1 MPDWNPAEIIGL
13 FPKPL
18 AFSFYE
24 DIITKKIWAESRKS
38 LGYKDLTNY
47 KLMENFVSHPYIN
60 TNLSFQ
66 SFTKKNKHK
75 NIKKKLLIFGLM
87 ILKKITLNMIK

>member
-24 DIITKKIWAESRKS
+24 DIITKK
-38 LGYKDLTNY
+38 
-47 KLMENFVSHPYIN
+47 
-60 TNLSFQ
+60 
-66 SFTKKNKHK
+66 
-75 NIKKKLLIFGLM
+75 FGLS
-87 ILKKITLNMIK
+87 LEKV